1 MVLHGKSKNKVQW
14 GQFFL
19 RTLRLTI
26 SHLRQAPHMPFHGHG
41 RWMATTAETDF
52 CHIVLR
58 HILMSDHYTRL
69 YPQDLHCHDVLKNLF
84 LNTIKYKYVR
94 VHILIRNN
102 YCNFF
107 HNCSLVPLVTFQLY
121 ICIMPGLH
129 MKLLS
134 HYSCALFIRLMISPQ
149 IPM

>member
-1 MVLHGKSKNKVQW
+1 MESPRTRSSEVSFSW
-14 GQFFL
+14 GLSGLQSVTFD
-19 RTLRLTI
+19 RLLTCL
-26 SHLRQAPHMPFHGHG
+26 SLGHG